1 MEVWVN
7 LDKITK
13 MYENIRNISSLVFLC
28 VVYLREISVSS

>member
-7 LDKITK
+7 LDKITN

-28 VVYLREISVSS
+28 VVYLCEISVSS